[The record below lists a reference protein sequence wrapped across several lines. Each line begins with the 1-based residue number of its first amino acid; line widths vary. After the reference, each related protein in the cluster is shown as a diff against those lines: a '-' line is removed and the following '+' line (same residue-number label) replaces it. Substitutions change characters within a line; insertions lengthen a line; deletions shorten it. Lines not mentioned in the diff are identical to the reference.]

1 MDIDI
6 RQYIINNFK
15 DDSKETIKKAI
26 ESSIQENDETTLFG
40 MGVFMELLWNAC
52 DNNLKEQLLNILEKE
67 IKKKSN

>member
-15 DDSKETIKKAI
+15 DDSKEIIKKAI

-52 DNNLKEQLLNILEKE
+52 DKNLKEQLLNILEKE